1 LNNKPIL
8 IDFTG
13 WACVNCRRM
22 EENVWSD
29 PQIYSLLKNDF
40 VLISLYVDDRN
51 KLDVKDQFDFKF
63 LNGRIKKIESLGE
76 KWATFQAINFNSASQ
91 PFYVQLNKDLEL
103 LNSPIQYSGKNEF
116 RDWLKKGLKRS
127 IDLSEKK
134 DKNIY
139 DHNLW

>member
-1 LNNKPIL
+1 MS
-8 IDFTG
+8 FF
-13 WACVNCRRM
+13 
-22 EENVWSD
+22 ESF
-29 PQIYSLLKNDF
+29 LLFFIKS
-40 VLISLYVDDRN
+40 I
-51 KLDVKDQFDFKF
+51 FDFKF

-116 RDWLKKGLKRS
+116 RDWLKKGLKKS